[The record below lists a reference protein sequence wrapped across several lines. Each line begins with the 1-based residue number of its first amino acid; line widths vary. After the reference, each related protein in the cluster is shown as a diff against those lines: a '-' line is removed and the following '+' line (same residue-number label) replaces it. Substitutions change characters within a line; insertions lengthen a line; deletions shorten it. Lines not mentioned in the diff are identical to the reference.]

1 MRKAILSM
9 QSTLDGQG
17 ADPGNTM
24 EWATVDAGTWAV
36 THELTATCD
45 AAIIGRRLYEEFLG
59 FWPAAVT
66 SEAVSPDTRRL
77 ARWFRDT
84 EKLVLSRTL
93 EAPDAAWPNTKIVAD
108 SEALRARMAAPGGNL
123 FVAGGIGLAGELARL
138 GLLDELWIH
147 VNPRTLGDGRPLLAG
162 GLELRLLEARPLESG
177 VVVLHYAVEN
187 EEVR

>member
-1 MRKAILSM
+1 MRKIVLYM

-17 ADPGNTM
+17 ADPENTM

-45 AAIIGRRLYEEFLG
+45 TAIIGRRLYEEFLD

-66 SEAVSPDTRRL
+66 SEAVSPDARRL

-84 EKLVLSRTL
+84 VKLVLSRTL
-93 EAPDAAWPNTKIVAD
+93 ETPDAAWPNTEVVRD
-108 SEALRARMAAPGGNL
+108 LGALWARLDAPGGNL
-123 FVAGGIGLAGELARL
+123 FVAGGIGLANALARA

-147 VNPRTLGDGRPLLAG
+147 VNPRTIGDGRPLLADA
-162 GLELRLLEARPLESG
+162 LELRLLEARPLDSG
-177 VVVLHYAVEN
+177 VVVLHYAVQK

>member
-36 THELTATCD
+36 THEITATCD
-45 AAIIGRRLYEEFLG
+45 TAVIGRRLYEEFLD

-66 SEAVSPDTRRL
+66 SEAVSPDARRL

-84 EKLVLSRTL
+84 DKLVLSRTL
-93 EAPDAAWPNTKIVAD
+93 EAPDPAWPNTEILAGA
-108 SEALRARMAAPGGNL
+108 EALRERLAAPGGNV
-123 FVAGGIGLAGELARL
+123 FVAGGIGLAAELAGL
-138 GLLDELWIH
+138 GLLDELVVH
-147 VNPRTLGDGRPLLAG
+147 VNPRTLGEGRPLLAG
-162 GLELRLLEARPLESG
+162 GLELRLLEARPLASG
-177 VVVLHYAVEN
+177 VVVLHYAVDK